1 MTYRCSECGSTVPND
16 ADFCFSCGADKSKLY
31 RDDPSGTEIAYC
43 PKCGVRVDADVG
55 NCPQCGEP
63 VRTLSFSRPVK
74 NAFLAL
80 AAGIIPGFVD
90 VHGIGHLV
98 LGKYRRAAVFLGLSA
113 VINLMKYMFMFGGG
127 PAFLYYTFTFLS
139 LTVFL
144 VQMLDLFNIVN
155 GGQGLRFNLPK
166 P

>member
-31 RDDPSGTEIAYC
+31 RDDPSGTEIAY
-43 PKCGVRVDADVG
+43 
-55 NCPQCGEP
+55 CPQCGEP